1 MAKVT
6 KSSAKVVKQNF
17 GKRRKGRACK
27 AKNKQQKKYNRQG
40 R

>member
-1 MAKVT
+1 MKAT
-6 KSSAKVVKQNF
+6 KSSAKATKQNF

-27 AKNKQQKKYNRQG
+27 SKNKQPKKYNRQG